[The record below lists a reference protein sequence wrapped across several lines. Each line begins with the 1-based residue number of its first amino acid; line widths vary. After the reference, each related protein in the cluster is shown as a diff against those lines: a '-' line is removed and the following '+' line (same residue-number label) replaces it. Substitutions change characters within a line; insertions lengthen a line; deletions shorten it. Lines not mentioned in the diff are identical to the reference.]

1 MTREQLIEKNK
12 QVLKK
17 YIPEKAV
24 DKTCDL
30 ILEYDF
36 KLIIKGDRRS
46 KWGDFRPPDGATKYP
61 VITINKGLNL
71 YSFLIT
77 LIHEIAHCKTYREG
91 GNKVEA
97 HGKEWK
103 RNFQI
108 LMQDFLNTD
117 VFPVDVLYVLRKHL
131 QNPLA
136 SANADVELYKVLLN
150 YDTKENVVLLEYLT
164 DGQKF
169 IFEGK
174 EYQRISMLRKR
185 IMCLQLST
193 NKKYLFSPIV
203 EVEVTEDGS

>member
-12 QVLKK
+12 QILRK

-24 DKTCDL
+24 DKVIAL

-46 KWGDFRPPDGATKYP
+46 KWGDFRAPNGSTKYP

-77 LIHEIAHCKTYREG
+77 LIHEIAHCKTYREC

-103 RNFQI
+103 RNFQS

-136 SANADVELYKVLLN
+136 SANADVELYKVLMN
-150 YDTKENVVLLEYLT
+150 YDTKENLVLLEYLA

-203 EVEVTEDGS
+203 KVEVTEDGS